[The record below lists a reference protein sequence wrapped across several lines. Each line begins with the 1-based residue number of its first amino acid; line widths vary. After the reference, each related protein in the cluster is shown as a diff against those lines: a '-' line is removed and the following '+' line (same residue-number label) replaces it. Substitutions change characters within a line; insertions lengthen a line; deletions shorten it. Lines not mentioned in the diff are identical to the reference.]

1 MRRLTVN
8 HPDKV
13 RRQILA
19 YFASK
24 DEQLQYILRLQAILL
39 LSRDN
44 GLSPAE
50 IADLYGTDPHSV
62 TRWVNRLNESP
73 TADITVLTDKP
84 MGRTASMDKKQLAII
99 DRVIAQS
106 PRKAGLEVDKW
117 TGKTLSHYLKQQH
130 GIELKTRMC
139 QRWLSRLKAAA
150 AQREAK
156 EVQ

>member
-1 MRRLTVN
+1 MRRLTIN

-13 RRQILA
+13 REQILA
-19 YFASK
+19 YFASD
-24 DEQLQYILRLQAILL
+24 DEQIQYMLRLQAILL
-39 LSRDN
+39 LCQDN
-44 GLSPAE
+44 GPTPTQ
-50 IADLYGTDPHSV
+50 IGTLYGIDHSSIL
-62 TRWVNRLNESP
+62 RWANNLNDSA
-73 TADITVLTDKP
+73 TGDIAVLADKP
-84 MGRTASMDKKQLAII
+84 MGPSTSMDTKQLAILDKI
-99 DRVIAQS
+99 LAQS

-117 TGKTLSHYLKQQH
+117 TGKTLSLYLKQQH